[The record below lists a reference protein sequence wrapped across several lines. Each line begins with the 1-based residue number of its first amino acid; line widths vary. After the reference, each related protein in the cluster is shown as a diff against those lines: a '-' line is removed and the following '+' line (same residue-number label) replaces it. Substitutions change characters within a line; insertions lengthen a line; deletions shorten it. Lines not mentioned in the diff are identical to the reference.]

1 MPNRWTTGLAHP
13 ADPDELADLGVGAN
27 SLEVAVTSSRVALPS
42 FASHAFATVPTVAGP
57 GARWRKAGRNE
68 HVGARPCAQH
78 KRLWRDVWRMALFTL
93 QARRGAAA
101 HRAGRRL
108 SDHPDRQHGRQVD
121 ELRMV
126 QIRST
131 AAEAVRA
138 DPAFFDLPAE
148 ERNELIERRVQLDV
162 ERLRL
167 DQPFIWRSFDYLEQA
182 MRLDLGRAEHM
193 HSDRGAR
200 DVYSIIVERLPAT
213 LLLFGTANFLIF
225 FVSVFVALS
234 LSRRYGSAL
243 DRSVIALA
251 PSSAAPGWF
260 YGIFLILIFAFL
272 IPILPPGGL
281 VDIPPPEGTL
291 AYALSVLRHMALP
304 VAAMFISTI
313 FISIYSWRTFFLIH
327 SSEDYVEMAR
337 AKGLPS
343 RLIERRYILRPT
355 LSPII
360 TSFAL
365 MLIGLW
371 SGAIILE
378 QVFNWPGLGT
388 LLFQAIGQRDTPVI
402 IGSVVIFAYL
412 LAVTV
417 FVLDILYAVLDPRV
431 RMWGRD
437 DGDAAQIL
445 GRPPMSQ
452 WREGLRQ
459 LRATPPRWRGWRS
472 SRCSSRS
479 RSTPSSPSPTARRW
493 TCGAAARRGG
503 CIR

>member
-1 MPNRWTTGLAHP
+1 MTMSAPGQVASTSGYGR
-13 ADPDELADLGVGAN
+13 DL
-27 SLEVAVTSSRVALPS
+27 
-42 FASHAFATVPTVAGP
+42 
-57 GARWRKAGRNE
+57 
-68 HVGARPCAQH
+68 
-78 KRLWRDVWRMALFTL
+78 WRMALFTL
-93 QARRGAAA
+93 KRVVALLLTVLVGVYLTILIANM
-101 HRAGRRL
+101 G
-108 SDHPDRQHGRQVD
+108 GEVD
-121 ELRMV
+121 ELRLV

-167 DQPFIWRSFDYLEQA
+167 DEPFIWRSFDYLYQA

-200 DVYSIIVERLPAT
+200 DVYWIIVERLPAT

-225 FVSVFVALS
+225 FVSVFIALS

-272 IPILPPGGL
+272 IPVLPPGGL

-291 AYALSVLRHMALP
+291 AYAASVLRHMTLP

-343 RLIERRYILRPT
+343 RLIERRYVLRPS

-388 LLFQAIGQRDTPVI
+388 LLFQAIGHRDTPVI

-431 RMWGRD
+431 RVG
-437 DGDAAQIL
+437 
-445 GRPPMSQ
+445 S
-452 WREGLRQ
+452 
-459 LRATPPRWRGWRS
+459 
-472 SRCSSRS
+472 
-479 RSTPSSPSPTARRW
+479 
-493 TCGAAARRGG
+493 
-503 CIR
+503 